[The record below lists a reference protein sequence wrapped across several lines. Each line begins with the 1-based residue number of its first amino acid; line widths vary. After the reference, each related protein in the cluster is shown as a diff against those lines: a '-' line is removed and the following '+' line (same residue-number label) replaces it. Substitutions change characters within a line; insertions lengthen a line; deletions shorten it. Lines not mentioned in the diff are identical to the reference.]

1 VNTGKGPSEAAEGVA
16 TGTRI
21 DDKIS
26 RLPFRPLS
34 RMRASGYYV
43 WQRNNQKYLQE
54 DLMKPDGHDAGLVD
68 RISTACRRWSRT
80 IATTLA
86 LLMAPIAG
94 HPASAATAGSDTHV
108 YLLRGVLNIFSL
120 GLDDI
125 AAKLQQQGI
134 NATVANYLS
143 WESLADEAAAE
154 YRSGRVRTIVLV
166 GHSSGATVLPNMAA
180 RLDQLGA
187 PVKLAIGLDSVFQTS
202 VAGHVG
208 RYLNFYVA
216 NGAGTQVGKTSQF
229 HGELENVEVGRM
241 GVGHLTI
248 DKDLA
253 MQQKVINAIDAVA
266 FSPTRA
272 LPVTQKRTGPGAATQ
287 RSAAGPA
294 VAE

>member
-1 VNTGKGPSEAAEGVA
+1 MKRDGRYTGFAN
-16 TGTRI
+16 
-21 DDKIS
+21 
-26 RLPFRPLS
+26 RLSIR
-34 RMRASGYYV
+34 
-43 WQRNNQKYLQE
+43 
-54 DLMKPDGHDAGLVD
+54 
-68 RISTACRRWSRT
+68 CRRWLRPLQ
-80 IATTLA
+80 ATAIA
-86 LLMAPIAG
+86 LLLVLPIAG
-94 HPASAATAGSDTHV
+94 NPASAAAPGSDAHV

-125 AAKLQQQGI
+125 AAKLQRQGI

-154 YRSGRVRTIVLV
+154 YRSGRVRTIILV

-216 NGAGTQVGKTSQF
+216 NGAGTQVGRSSQF
-229 HGELENVEVGRM
+229 SGNLENVDVGRM

-253 MQQKVINAIDAVA
+253 MQQKVISAIGAVV
-266 FSPTRA
+266 FSRA
-272 LPVTQKRTGPGAATQ
+272 PATPMTKRPPEPGAARQ
-287 RSAAGPA
+287 HSAAAPA
-294 VAE
+294 AAQ

>member
-1 VNTGKGPSEAAEGVA
+1 
-16 TGTRI
+16 
-21 DDKIS
+21 
-26 RLPFRPLS
+26 
-34 RMRASGYYV
+34 
-43 WQRNNQKYLQE
+43 
-54 DLMKPDGHDAGLVD
+54 MKPIGYFTGFVGLFA
-68 RISTACRRWSRT
+68 IRRWSRPLR
-80 IATTLA
+80 ATAMALA
-86 LLMAPIAG
+86 LLSVPIAG
-94 HPASAATAGSDTHV
+94 SPANAAPTGSETHV

-154 YRSGRVRTIVLV
+154 YRSGRTRTIVLV

-216 NGAGTQVGKTSQF
+216 NGAGTQVGRSSQF
-229 HGELENVEVGRM
+229 HGNLENVDVGRM

-253 MQQKVINAIDAVA
+253 MQQRVISAIDAVA
-266 FSPTRA
+266 FSRA
-272 LPVTQKRTGPGAATQ
+272 PVTPMTQ
-287 RSAAGPA
+287 RPQQPGMARQHSAAAPTA
-294 VAE
+294 SQ

>member
-1 VNTGKGPSEAAEGVA
+1 
-16 TGTRI
+16 
-21 DDKIS
+21 
-26 RLPFRPLS
+26 
-34 RMRASGYYV
+34 
-43 WQRNNQKYLQE
+43 
-54 DLMKPDGHDAGLVD
+54 MKPDGNDTGFDLLA
-68 RISTACRRWSRT
+68 TRRWSRPLRAAA
-80 IATTLA
+80 IAVA
-86 LLMAPIAG
+86 LLFVSIAAS
-94 HPASAATAGSDTHV
+94 PANAATAGSDAHV

-154 YRSGRVRTIVLV
+154 YRSGRIRTIVIV

-216 NGAGTQVGKTSQF
+216 NGAGTQVGKSSQF
-229 HGELENVEVGRM
+229 HGDLQNVDVGRM

-253 MQQKVINAIDAVA
+253 MQQRVISAIDAVV
-266 FSPTRA
+266 FSRAPT
-272 LPVTQKRTGPGAATQ
+272 TQRPAEPGAARQ
-287 RSAAGPA
+287 RSAAAPA
-294 VAE
+294 AAQ